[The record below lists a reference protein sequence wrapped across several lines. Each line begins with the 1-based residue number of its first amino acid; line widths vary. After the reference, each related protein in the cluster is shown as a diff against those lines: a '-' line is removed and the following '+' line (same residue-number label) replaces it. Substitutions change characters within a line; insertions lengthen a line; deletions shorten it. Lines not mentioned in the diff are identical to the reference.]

1 MGAFAVGDTVTVTGK
16 TMTGNVGIVIHIDEA
31 KNRYLVRISAV
42 TQNWFTADELK
53 PYEAGSGGRIKA
65 AANRLLRRAPRA

>member
-16 TMTGNVGIVIHIDEA
+16 TMTGNVGIVVHIDEA

-53 PYEAGSGGRIKA
+53 PYEG
-65 AANRLLRRAPRA
+65 